1 MVYFVLA
8 VLVTVTAAATVW
20 LVRTRAQRE
29 NDPDSSFWYA
39 FGGLSVLL
47 PMILIPALTNNLF
60 SICLFALAAAS
71 AAATH
76 TTLRRH
82 QFLAAAAVHR
92 GRLSSALTAAAAHH
106 DALIAQWSRYE
117 LDPGAAIDFPTM
129 TDVRIPETSALVRAV
144 AAAARLRPA
153 DLVIQGLDTV
163 GTVSRNLGYRAVGT
177 QVLGTAI
184 LDTTVQDTDDDV
196 ANYQRAVTALAT
208 ALATAERAAHGCRE
222 PLLDERAL

>member
-8 VLVTVTAAATVW
+8 VLVMVTAAATVW
-20 LVRTRAQRE
+20 LVRTRAQQE
-29 NDPDSSFWYA
+29 NDPDSGFWYA
-39 FGGLSVLL
+39 FGGLCVLL

-71 AAATH
+71 AVATH

-82 QFLAAAAVHR
+82 QALAAAAMHR
-92 GRLSSALTAAAAHH
+92 GRLSLALAAAAARH

-129 TDVRIPETSALVRAV
+129 TDVRIPETSALIRAV

-153 DLVIQGLDTV
+153 DLVIHDLGAA
-163 GTVSRNLGYRAVGT
+163 GTVSRNLGT
-177 QVLGTAI
+177 QVLGAAI
-184 LDTTVQDTDDDV
+184 TDTKVQDTDDDV
-196 ANYQRAVTALAT
+196 ANYQRAVTALDT
-208 ALATAERAAHGCRE
+208 ALAAAEHAAHCCRE